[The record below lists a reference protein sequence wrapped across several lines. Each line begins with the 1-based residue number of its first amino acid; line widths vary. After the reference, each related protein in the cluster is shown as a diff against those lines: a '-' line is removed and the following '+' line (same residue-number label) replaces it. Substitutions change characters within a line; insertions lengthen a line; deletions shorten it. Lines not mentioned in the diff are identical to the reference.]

1 MCVKVDKVS
10 FRNPPLNFVMK
21 MFFREPSSFDI
32 TEAAI
37 HRCFVKKGVFKNL
50 KRLLIKIPA
59 TFCYVIKKR
68 LRYRCFEFSEFFKTA
83 F

>member
-1 MCVKVDKVS
+1 MCAKVDKGS
-10 FRNPPLNFVMK
+10 FGNPPLNFVMK

-37 HRCFVKKGVFKNL
+37 HRCSVKKGVFKNL
-50 KRLLIKIPA
+50 KRLFIKIPA

-68 LRYRCFEFSEFFKTA
+68 L
-83 F
+83 